1 MAQRGKKRS
10 VRGSDVSEDMATV
23 GDIAVA
29 KKVVTVDCALWSN
42 DGGGNP

>member
-10 VRGSDVSEDMATV
+10 VRGSDVEEDMVTV

-29 KKVVTVDCALWSN
+29 QKY
-42 DGGGNP
+42 GGVERLIKGKPL